1 MQIYCKY
8 SGVAFSTDQFPAI
21 KNFTGHACH
30 PLFYAPQATLISL
43 TEPWLLGE
51 FDARESRLLFLSLLN
66 STGMVEFNTIARPS
80 DGIIETN
87 MEPLLRLIN
96 WHSRVSRAQFIL
108 PRFSITPY
116 NADLTEI
123 YHWIE
128 SWNDI
133 KEEWKTA
140 YRASRLRAALEE
152 QEEVLHKL
160 INSHTR
166 SIQSYS
172 SRLAEWAITATR
184 SVNPTANEIDQ
195 ENRWRELFSLKSA
208 DSICAADHDDLLD
221 LYEYMETNLDHYASQ
236 TYAQVVMKHL
246 RTILTVNEGGIEK
259 LLGMQVEGDDFILED
274 FDLDA
279 ALAKR
284 TKYRFIDAEDRAA
297 DQETSIEKH
306 NKKVIASS
314 APSAKPMRH
323 EYASTIEFLKAMSR
337 YNIASKLAS
346 PNTTTTVT
354 SISNNASL
362 EELE

>member
-8 SGVAFSTDQFPAI
+8 SGVAFSTDQFPSI

-30 PLFYAPQATLISL
+30 PLFYAPQSTLISL

-66 STGMVEFNTIARPS
+66 STGMVEFNTIAKPS

-87 MEPLLRLIN
+87 MEPLLKLIN
-96 WHSRVSRAQFIL
+96 WHSKISRAQFIL
-108 PRFSITPY
+108 PKFSITPY
-116 NADLTEI
+116 NAELSEI

-140 YRASRLRAALEE
+140 YRASKLRAALEE

-184 SVNPTANEIDQ
+184 SSQPTANELDQ
-195 ENRWRELFSLKSA
+195 ENRWRDLFNLKSA
-208 DSICAADHDDLLD
+208 DDICRADHDDLLD

-246 RTILTVNEGGIEK
+246 RTLLTVNEGGIEK
-259 LLGMQVEGDDFILED
+259 LLGISDDFILED

-279 ALAKR
+279 ALAR
-284 TKYRFIDAEDRAA
+284 RAKYRFIDAEDRAEFG
-297 DQETSIEKH
+297 ETSIEKH
-306 NKKVIASS
+306 NKQVIASG
-314 APSAKPMRH
+314 APASRPIRGNFGNAI
-323 EYASTIEFLKAMSR
+323 EYYKAMAAW
-337 YNIASKLAS
+337 NIAARMA
-346 PNTTTTVT
+346 PPAG
-354 SISNNASL
+354 NAANKQL
-362 EELE
+362 DELE